1 MSNLLKRY
9 GLSASKVPLQDML
22 HLKSGLSYLE
32 QNRLL
37 TTPEF
42 WDHPAFSAFDRI
54 RVDPEEAYAAN
65 SLWVNDT
72 VLVPAGFPK
81 TLASIREAG
90 YATIKLDISEFQK
103 LDGGLSCLSLR
114 F

>member
-1 MSNLLKRY
+1 
-9 GLSASKVPLQDML
+9 ML
-22 HLKSGLSYLE
+22 HLKSGLTYLE
-32 QNRLL
+32 QNKML
-37 TTPEF
+37 TTGEF
-42 WDHPAFSAFDRI
+42 WDHPAFTAFDRI

-72 VLVPAGFPK
+72 VLVPAGFPV
-81 TLASIREAG
+81 TLARIRESG
-90 YATIKLDISEFQK
+90 YATITLDVSEFHK